1 LGSSKALLAKRQGL
15 TRSHKVNRDEDLC
28 FASTNNSSDVKQDIR
43 YAFRM
48 LRKQPGFGTIAILT
62 LALGIGA
69 NTAIFSIVN
78 AVLLRPLP
86 YRDADRIMVLNESSG
101 PGQDYSVALPDYFDW
116 RNDNTVFEHLAATH
130 KESRNLSGIPGRDP
144 ERVSCAS
151 VTRNFF
157 NVVGVSPE
165 TGRIFSEDED
175 KVGAPPVVVISDR
188 LWQRAFNRDPGL
200 LGRSITLH
208 DQNFTVI
215 GVMPPQ
221 ITSPQ
226 DTDAWFSIMRRSN
239 NPAWMD
245 RSHHPMIFVWG
256 KLKPGVTVD
265 RARVEMKMIAAR
277 LERTYPETNG
287 KVYAVVTP
295 LLENLVGKYRTNL
308 GLLLGAVGLVLLI
321 ACANLANLFAARGA
335 ARAREFAIHA
345 AVGATRGQIVKKL
358 LIESFVIALLG
369 GALGFFLAIWV
380 RDGLIALS
388 PGNVSRFH
396 QISFDLPVLGFTFL
410 VASLT
415 TMLFGLWPAWHTSQA
430 DIQLALKA
438 GSAGSGDP
446 PSAKRARDW
455 LVVSE
460 IALTLTL
467 LVAAGL
473 VLKSFSHLQSLLLG
487 YEPRALFTARF
498 ELPWQKYN
506 DRDKIN
512 TFAKAL
518 LDKVRSLPGVQN
530 AAVSSN
536 GPLMGGWQTGF
547 WREENQRP
555 QPSDMLN
562 SDLEVVGGDYFSTL
576 KVPLLRGRAFNERDT
591 KDSPRVIIIDQAMAE
606 QYFPGENPIGKRLGV
621 DPGNDNESYV
631 MSEIVG
637 VVARMRFHAVDEMA
651 PLPVIYCSLG
661 QAQRTSLT
669 LFVRSTMAST
679 ALERAVRDAVT
690 SIDSSLPVFDARPM
704 TDRVRETWGAQ
715 RLLSFLFSVFAG
727 LALVLATIGLY
738 GLLAYT
744 TLKRVPE
751 IGIRLALGARPAQ
764 IRALIL
770 SHGIQ
775 LLLIGSAIGLVA
787 AFGLSRALQSVL
799 FEVKG
804 IDPRIYLGVGLILFG
819 ATLLAAWIPARRA
832 SRVDP
837 IVALHTE

>member
-1 LGSSKALLAKRQGL
+1 MATKA
-15 TRSHKVNRDEDLC
+15 
-28 FASTNNSSDVKQDIR
+28 FASTNNFSEVKQDIR

-48 LRKQPGFGTIAILT
+48 LRKQPGFSAIAILT

-86 YRDADRIMVLNESSG
+86 YADADRIMVLNESSG

-144 ERVSCAS
+144 ERISCAF

-157 NVVGVSPE
+157 NIVGLPPE
-165 TGRIFSEDED
+165 IGRTFSEDED
-175 KVGAPPVVVISDR
+175 KVGAPPVVVIGDR
-188 LWQRAFNRDPGL
+188 LWRRVFSADPSV

-221 ITSPQ
+221 VTSPQ
-226 DTDAWFSIMRRSN
+226 DSDVWLSMMRRSN
-239 NPAWMD
+239 NPVWMQ
-245 RSHHPMIFVWG
+245 RFIHPMIYVWG
-256 KLKPGVTVD
+256 KLKPGVSVD
-265 RARVEMKMIAAR
+265 QARVEMKTIAAR
-277 LERTYPETNG
+277 LEKTYPDTNG
-287 KVYAVVTP
+287 QETAVVTP

-345 AVGATRGQIVKKL
+345 AVGATRGQIIKKL
-358 LIESFVIALLG
+358 LIESFLIALLG
-369 GALGFFLAIWV
+369 GTLGFFFAVWV

-388 PGNVSRFH
+388 PGDVSRFH
-396 QISFDLPVLGFTFL
+396 QISFDPPVLGFTFL

-415 TMLFGLWPAWHTSQA
+415 TVLFGLWPAWQASHT
-430 DIQLALKA
+430 DVQLALKT

-455 LVVSE
+455 LVISE

-473 VLKSFSHLQSLLLG
+473 VLKSFSKMQGLQLG
-487 YEPRALFTARF
+487 YEPRNLFSARL
-498 ELPWQKYN
+498 ELPWKTYSS
-506 DRDKIN
+506 REKIG
-512 TFAKAL
+512 TFTKAL
-518 LDKVRSLPGVQN
+518 LDKVTALPGVQS
-530 AAVSSN
+530 AGIGSN
-536 GPLMGGWQTGF
+536 SPLMGGWQTGF
-547 WREENQRP
+547 WREEKGRP

-562 SDLEVVGGDYFSTL
+562 SDLEVITGDYFQTF
-576 KVPLLRGRAFNERDT
+576 KVPLLRGRLFNERDT
-591 KDSPRVIIIDQAMAE
+591 KDSPRVIVIDQAMAE

-621 DPGNDNESYV
+621 DPGNDEEGWV

-637 VVARMRFHAVDEMA
+637 VVARVRFHAIDEMA
-651 PLPVIYCSLG
+651 PLPVIYCSMA
-661 QAQRTSLT
+661 QAQRTSLG
-669 LFVRSTMAST
+669 LFVRSSISPAS
-679 ALERAVRDAVT
+679 LSKSIRDVAA
-690 SIDSSLPVFDARPM
+690 SIDPNLPVYDARPM
-704 TDRVRETWGAQ
+704 LDRVQETWGTH

-770 SHGIQ
+770 SHGMQ
-775 LLLIGSAIGLVA
+775 LLLIGSVIGLVA
-787 AFGLSRALQSVL
+787 AFALSRALQSVL

-804 IDPRIYLGVGLILFG
+804 TDPKIYFGVGLILFA
-819 ATLLAAWIPARRA
+819 ATLFASWIPARRA

>member
-1 LGSSKALLAKRQGL
+1 
-15 TRSHKVNRDEDLC
+15 
-28 FASTNNSSDVKQDIR
+28 
-43 YAFRM
+43 M
-48 LRKQPGFGTIAILT
+48 LRKQPGFSVIAILT

-86 YRDADRIMVLNESSG
+86 YPDADRIMVLNESSG

-157 NVVGVSPE
+157 NIIGLPPKI
-165 TGRIFSEDED
+165 GRTFSEDED

-188 LWQRAFNRDPGL
+188 LWRRVFNADPSV

-221 ITSPQ
+221 VTSPQ
-226 DTDAWFSIMRRSN
+226 DSDVWLSMMRRSN
-239 NPAWMD
+239 NPVWMQ
-245 RSHHPMIFVWG
+245 RFIHPMIYVWG
-256 KLKPGVTVD
+256 KLKPGVTLEQ
-265 RARVEMKMIAAR
+265 ARSEMKTIAAR
-277 LERTYPETNG
+277 LEKAYPETNG
-287 KVYAVVTP
+287 KETAIVTP
-295 LLENLVGKYRTNL
+295 LLENLVGKYRINL
-308 GLLLGAVGLVLLI
+308 TLLLGAVGLVLLI

-388 PGNVSRFH
+388 PGDVSRFH

-415 TMLFGLWPAWHTSQA
+415 TMLFGLWPAWHASHA

-455 LVVSE
+455 LVISE

-473 VLKSFSHLQSLLLG
+473 IVKSFSRLQSLSLG

-518 LDKVRSLPGVQN
+518 LDKVRGLPGVQN

-547 WREENQRP
+547 WREENPRP

-621 DPGNDNESYV
+621 DAGNDEEGSV

-669 LFVRSTMAST
+669 LFVRSTMASA
-679 ALERAVRDAVT
+679 ALERTVHDAVT

-715 RLLSFLFSVFAG
+715 RLLSFLFSIFAG

-751 IGIRLALGARPAQ
+751 IGIRLALGARPDQ
-764 IRALIL
+764 IRRLIL
-770 SHGIQ
+770 SHGLQ
-775 LLLIGSAIGLVA
+775 LLSIGSVIGLIA
-787 AFGLSRALQSVL
+787 AFVLSRALQSVL
-799 FEVKG
+799 FEVKEV
-804 IDPRIYLGVGLILFG
+804 DPRIYLGVGLILFG
-819 ATLLAAWIPARRA
+819 ATLVAAWIPARRA

>member
-1 LGSSKALLAKRQGL
+1 ML
-15 TRSHKVNRDEDLC
+15 N
-28 FASTNNSSDVKQDIR
+28 DIR
-43 YAFRM
+43 FALRQLVNNPAFSA
-48 LRKQPGFGTIAILT
+48 IAILT

-86 YRDADRIMVLNESSG
+86 YPDADRIMVLNESSG

-116 RNDNTVFEHLAATH
+116 RNDDTVFEHLAATH

-157 NVVGVSPE
+157 NIIGLPPE
-165 TGRIFSEDED
+165 LGRTFSQDED
-175 KVGAPPVVVISDR
+175 KVGAPPVAVISDR
-188 LWQRAFNRDPGL
+188 VWRRVFNADPGV

-208 DQNFTVI
+208 DQNYTVT

-221 ITSPQ
+221 MTSPQ
-226 DTDAWFSIMRRSN
+226 DTDAWLSMMRRSN

-245 RSHHPMIFVWG
+245 SSHHPMIYVWG

-265 RARVEMKMIAAR
+265 QARTEMKGIAAR
-277 LERTYPETNG
+277 LEKTYPDTNG
-287 KVYAVVTP
+287 GETAIVTP
-295 LLENLVGKYRTNL
+295 LLDNLVGKYRTNL
-308 GLLLGAVGLVLLI
+308 GLLFGAFGLVLLI
-321 ACANLANLFAARGA
+321 AFATLANLFAARGA

-345 AVGATRGQIVKKL
+345 AVGATRGQIIKKL
-358 LIESFVIALLG
+358 LFESFLIALLG
-369 GALGFFLAIWV
+369 GALGFLFAVWV
-380 RDGLIALS
+380 RSSLIALS
-388 PGNVSRFH
+388 SGDVSRFQ

-410 VASLT
+410 IASLT
-415 TMLFGLWPAWHTSQA
+415 SVLFGLWPAWQA
-430 DIQLALKA
+430 SHADVQLVLKI

-446 PSAKRARDW
+446 PSATLTREL
-455 LVVSE
+455 LVISE

-473 VLKSFSHLQSLLLG
+473 VVKSFSRLQSLSLG
-487 YEPRALFTARF
+487 YEPRALVTARF
-498 ELPWQKYN
+498 ELPWRKYN
-506 DRDKIN
+506 DRDKIDI
-512 TFAKAL
+512 FAKTL
-518 LDKVRSLPGVQN
+518 LDKVRTIPGVQN

-547 WREENQRP
+547 WREENPRP
-555 QPSDMLN
+555 QPADMLN
-562 SDLEVVGGDYFSTL
+562 SDLEVIDGDYFSTL
-576 KVPLLRGRAFNERDT
+576 KAPLLRGRTFNERDT

-621 DPGNDNESYV
+621 DVGNDEEGWV

-637 VVARMRFHAVDEMA
+637 VVARMRFHSVDEMA

-669 LFVRSTMAST
+669 LFVRSTMGSA
-679 ALERAVRDAVT
+679 ALERSIRDAVI
-690 SIDSSLPVFDARPM
+690 SIDSSLPTFDARPM
-704 TDRVRETWGAQ
+704 TDRVRETWGTQ

-727 LALVLATIGLY
+727 LALTLATIGLY

-744 TLKRVPE
+744 MLKRVRE

-764 IRALIL
+764 IRTLIL
-770 SHGIQ
+770 CHGMH
-775 LLLIGSAIGLVA
+775 LLLVGSAIGLAA
-787 AFGLSRALQSVL
+787 AFALSRALQSVL

-804 IDPRIYLGVGLILFG
+804 VDARIYLGVGALLFA
-819 ATLLAAWIPARRA
+819 ATFLASWLPARRA

-837 IVALHTE
+837 IIALRAE

>member
-1 LGSSKALLAKRQGL
+1 VSDLKFAVRQ
-15 TRSHKVNRDEDLC
+15 
-28 FASTNNSSDVKQDIR
+28 
-43 YAFRM
+43 
-48 LRKQPGFGTIAILT
+48 LRKSPGFTLVAVLT

-86 YRDADRIMVLNESSG
+86 YPNADRIMVLNESSG

-130 KESRNLSGIPGRDP
+130 KESRNLSGISGRDP

-157 NVVGVSPE
+157 DIIGLPPE
-165 TGRIFSEDED
+165 IGRTFSEDED
-175 KVGAPPVVVISDR
+175 KVGAAPVVIISDR
-188 LWQRAFNRDPGL
+188 LWQHAFNRDPTV
-200 LGRSITLH
+200 LGSSITLH

-215 GVMPPQ
+215 GVMPQ
-221 ITSPQ
+221 QVTSPQ
-226 DTDAWFSIMRRSN
+226 DTDVWLSLMRRSN
-239 NPAWMD
+239 NSAWMD
-245 RSHHPMIFVWG
+245 RSHHPMIYVWG
-256 KLKPGVTVD
+256 KLKPGVTVAQ
-265 RARVEMKMIAAR
+265 ARTEMKGIAAR
-277 LERTYPETNG
+277 LEKTYPDTNG
-287 KVYAVVTP
+287 QETAVVTP

-321 ACANLANLFAARGA
+321 ACANLVNLFAARGA
-335 ARAREFAIHA
+335 ARAREFAVHA
-345 AVGATRGQIVKKL
+345 AVGATRGQLIKKL

-369 GALGFFLAIWV
+369 GILGFFIAVWV

-388 PGNVSRFH
+388 PGGVSRFQ
-396 QISFDLPVLGFTFL
+396 QISFDFPVLGFTFL
-410 VASLT
+410 IASLT
-415 TMLFGLWPAWHTSQA
+415 TVLFGLWPAWQA
-430 DIQLALKA
+430 SHADVQLALKT
-438 GSAGSGDP
+438 GTAGSGDS

-455 LVVSE
+455 LVITE

-473 VLKSFSHLQSLLLG
+473 ILKSFSRLQSLSLG
-487 YEPRALFTARF
+487 YEPRALFTARL
-498 ELPWQKYN
+498 ELAWRKYN
-506 DRDKIN
+506 DRDKIDI
-512 TFAKAL
+512 FAKRL
-518 LDKVRSLPGVQN
+518 LDKVRALPGVQS

-547 WREENQRP
+547 WREENGRP

-562 SDLEVVGGDYFSTL
+562 SDLEVVAGDYFSTL
-576 KVPLLRGRAFNERDT
+576 KVPLLRGRTFNERDT
-591 KDSPRVIIIDQAMAE
+591 KDSPRVVIIDQAMAE
-606 QYFPGENPIGKRLGV
+606 QYFPGEDPIGKRIGV
-621 DPGNDNESYV
+621 DAGNDEEGWV

-669 LFVRSTMAST
+669 LFVRSTIGPAPLARS
-679 ALERAVRDAVT
+679 VHDAVI
-690 SIDSSLPVFDARPM
+690 SIDSSLPMFDLRPM
-704 TDRVRETWGAQ
+704 TDRVQETWGTH
-715 RLLSFLFSVFAG
+715 RLLSFLFSIFAA
-727 LALVLATIGLY
+727 LALLLATIGLY

-770 SHGIQ
+770 SHGMK

-787 AFGLSRALQSVL
+787 AFALSRALQSVL

-804 IDPRIYLGVGLILFG
+804 VDPRIYLGVGLVLFG
-819 ATLLAAWIPARRA
+819 AALLASWIPALRA

-837 IVALHTE
+837 IIALRTE

>member
-1 LGSSKALLAKRQGL
+1 MNNFRLALRQL
-15 TRSHKVNRDEDLC
+15 IKNP
-28 FASTNNSSDVKQDIR
+28 
-43 YAFRM
+43 AFSAV
-48 LRKQPGFGTIAILT
+48 AIVT

-78 AVLLRPLP
+78 AVLLRPLAYP
-86 YRDADRIMVLNESSG
+86 DADRIMVLNESSG

-144 ERVSCAS
+144 ERISCAS

-157 NVVGVSPE
+157 NVVGLPPE
-165 TGRIFSEDED
+165 IGRTFSEDED

-188 LWQRAFNRDPGL
+188 LWRRAFSADPSV

-208 DQNFTVI
+208 DQNYTVI

-221 ITSPQ
+221 MTSPQ
-226 DTDAWFSIMRRSN
+226 DSDVWLSMMRRSN
-239 NPAWMD
+239 NGVWMQ
-245 RSHHPMIFVWG
+245 RFIHPMIYVWG
-256 KLKPGVTVD
+256 KLKPGATVD
-265 RARVEMKMIAAR
+265 QARTQMKGIAAR
-277 LERTYPETNG
+277 LEKAYPETN
-287 KVYAVVTP
+287 KQETAVVTP
-295 LLENLVGKYRTNL
+295 LLDNLVGKYRTNL
-308 GLLLGAVGLVLLI
+308 GLLLGAVGIVLLI

-335 ARAREFAIHA
+335 ARSREFAIHA
-345 AVGATRGQIVKKL
+345 AVGATRGQIIKKL
-358 LIESFVIALLG
+358 LIESFLIALLG
-369 GALGFFLAIWV
+369 GTFGFLFAIWV

-388 PGNVSRFH
+388 PGDVSRFH

-415 TMLFGLWPAWHTSQA
+415 TVLFGLWPAWQA
-430 DIQLALKA
+430 SHADVQLALKE
-438 GSAGSGDP
+438 GSAGSGDA

-467 LVAAGL
+467 LVGAGL
-473 VLKSFSHLQSLLLG
+473 VLKSFSRLQSLSLG

-506 DRDKIN
+506 DRDKIDI
-512 TFAKAL
+512 FAKAL
-518 LDKVRSLPGVQN
+518 LDKVRGLPGVQSTG
-530 AAVSSN
+530 VSSN

-547 WREENQRP
+547 WREENPRP

-576 KVPLLRGRAFNERDT
+576 KVLLLRGRTFNERDT

-606 QYFPGENPIGKRLGV
+606 QYFPGENPIGRRLGV
-621 DPGNDNESYV
+621 DPGNDNEDYT

-637 VVARMRFHAVDEMA
+637 VVARMRFHAVDEMV

-669 LFVRSTMAST
+669 LFVRSTMASA
-679 ALERAVRDAVT
+679 ALERSIRDAVT
-690 SIDSSLPVFDARPM
+690 SIDSSLPIFDARPM
-704 TDRVRETWGAQ
+704 IDRVQESWGSQ
-715 RLLSFLFSVFAG
+715 RLLSFLFSIFAG
-727 LALVLATIGLY
+727 LALLLATIGLY

-744 TLKRVPE
+744 TLKRVRE

-764 IRALIL
+764 IRTLVL
-770 SHGIQ
+770 SHGLQ
-775 LLLIGSAIGLVA
+775 LLLIGSVIGFVA
-787 AFGLSRALQSVL
+787 AVALSRAIQSML

-804 IDPRIYLGVGLILFG
+804 IDPRIYLGVGALLFI
-819 ATLLAAWIPARRA
+819 ATLLASWIPARRA

-837 IVALHTE
+837 NIALRSE

>member
-1 LGSSKALLAKRQGL
+1 MSNFRLAIRQFV
-15 TRSHKVNRDEDLC
+15 KNPA
-28 FASTNNSSDVKQDIR
+28 FSTV
-43 YAFRM
+43 
-48 LRKQPGFGTIAILT
+48 AILT

-86 YRDADRIMVLNESSG
+86 YPDADRIMVLNESSG

-151 VTRNFF
+151 VTRNLFD
-157 NVVGVSPE
+157 VVGMSAQI
-165 TGRIFSEDED
+165 GRSFSEDED
-175 KVGAPPVVVISDR
+175 KVGAPPVVMISDR
-188 LWQRAFNRDPGL
+188 LWRRAFNADPGV

-208 DQNFTVI
+208 DQNYTVI

-221 ITSPQ
+221 MTSPQ
-226 DTDAWFSIMRRSN
+226 DTDVWLSMMRRSN

-245 RSHHPMIFVWG
+245 RSHHPMIYVWG
-256 KLKPGVTVD
+256 KLKTGVTVD
-265 RARVEMKMIAAR
+265 QARTEMKGIAAR
-277 LERTYPETNG
+277 LEKTYPDTNG
-287 KVYAVVTP
+287 GETAVVTP
-295 LLENLVGKYRTNL
+295 LLDNLVGKYRTNL

-335 ARAREFAIHA
+335 TRSREFAIHA
-345 AVGATRGQIVKKL
+345 AVGATRGQIIRKL
-358 LIESFVIALLG
+358 LVESFLIALLG
-369 GALGFFLAIWV
+369 GAFGFFFAIWV
-380 RDGLIALS
+380 RDGLMALS
-388 PGNVSRFH
+388 PGDVSRFH

-415 TMLFGLWPAWHTSQA
+415 TVLFGLWPAWQTSHT
-430 DIQLALKA
+430 DVQLALKE

-455 LVVSE
+455 LVISE

-467 LVAAGL
+467 LVGAGL
-473 VLKSFSHLQSLLLG
+473 VLKSFSRLQSLSLG

-518 LDKVRSLPGVQN
+518 LGKVRGLPGVQN
-530 AAVSSN
+530 VAMSSN

-547 WREENQRP
+547 WREENPRP

-562 SDLEVVGGDYFSTL
+562 ADLEVVGGDYFSTL
-576 KVPLLRGRAFNERDT
+576 KAPLLRGRTFNERDT
-591 KDSPRVIIIDQAMAE
+591 KDSPRVIVIDQAMAE

-621 DPGNDNESYV
+621 DPGNDNESYT

-661 QAQRTSLT
+661 QAQRTGLT
-669 LFVRSTMAST
+669 LFVRSTMASA
-679 ALERAVRDAVT
+679 ALEHSIRDVVT
-690 SIDSSLPVFDARPM
+690 SIDSTLPIFDARPM
-704 TDRVRETWGAQ
+704 VDRVQESWGSQ
-715 RLLSFLFSVFAG
+715 RLLSFLFSIFAG
-727 LALVLATIGLY
+727 LALLLATIGLY
-738 GLLAYT
+738 GLLSYT
-744 TLKRVPE
+744 TLKRVRE

-770 SHGIQ
+770 SHGLQ
-775 LLLIGSAIGLVA
+775 LLLIGSVFGLVA
-787 AFGLSRALQSVL
+787 AFALSRALQSVL

-804 IDPRIYLGVGLILFG
+804 IDPRIYLSVGALLFA
-819 ATLLAAWIPARRA
+819 ATFLASWIPGRRA

-837 IVALHTE
+837 IQALREQ

>member
-1 LGSSKALLAKRQGL
+1 
-15 TRSHKVNRDEDLC
+15 
-28 FASTNNSSDVKQDIR
+28 
-43 YAFRM
+43 M
-48 LRKQPGFGTIAILT
+48 LRKQPGFSVIAILT

-86 YRDADRIMVLNESSG
+86 YPDADRIMVLNESSG

-116 RNDNTVFEHLAATH
+116 RNDNTVFEHLACTH
-130 KESRNLSGIPGRDP
+130 KESRNLSGVPGREP
-144 ERVSCAS
+144 ERISCAS

-157 NVVGVSPE
+157 NIIGLPPKI
-165 TGRIFSEDED
+165 GRTFSEDED

-188 LWQRAFNRDPGL
+188 LWRRVFNADPSV

-221 ITSPQ
+221 VTSPQ
-226 DTDAWFSIMRRSN
+226 DSDVWMSMMRRSN
-239 NPAWMD
+239 NPVWMQ
-245 RSHHPMIFVWG
+245 RFIHPMIYVWG
-256 KLKPGVTVD
+256 KLKPGVTLEQ
-265 RARVEMKMIAAR
+265 ARSEMKTIAAR
-277 LERTYPETNG
+277 LEKTYPETNG
-287 KVYAVVTP
+287 KETAIVTP
-295 LLENLVGKYRTNL
+295 LLENLVGKYRINL
-308 GLLLGAVGLVLLI
+308 TLLLGAVGLVLLI

-335 ARAREFAIHA
+335 ARAREFAIQA

-358 LIESFVIALLG
+358 LIESFVIALTG
-369 GALGFFLAIWV
+369 GALGFFMAVWV

-388 PGNVSRFH
+388 PGEVSRFQ

-410 VASLT
+410 IASLT
-415 TMLFGLWPAWHTSQA
+415 TMLFGLWPAWQA
-430 DIQLALKA
+430 SHANVQLALKA

-455 LVVSE
+455 LVISE

-473 VLKSFSHLQSLLLG
+473 VLKSFLRLQSLSLG
-487 YEPRALFTARF
+487 YEPRVLFTARF

-518 LDKVRSLPGVQN
+518 LDKVRGLPGVQN

-547 WREENQRP
+547 WREENPRP

-621 DPGNDNESYV
+621 DPGNDNESHV

-669 LFVRSTMAST
+669 LFVRSTMASA

-690 SIDSSLPVFDARPM
+690 SIDSSMPVFDARPM
-704 TDRVRETWGAQ
+704 SDRVRETWGAQ

-770 SHGIQ
+770 SHGMQ
-775 LLLIGSAIGLVA
+775 LLLIGSVIGLVA
-787 AFGLSRALQSVL
+787 AFGLSRVLQSVL

-804 IDPRIYLGVGLILFG
+804 IDSRIYLGVGFILFG
-819 ATLLAAWIPARRA
+819 ATLVAAWIPARRA